1 MAIDS
6 DQPRTEPGSR
16 ETAGSVSYLDQALW
30 QQLSDAR
37 DAAQFAAAWLALQCA
52 MVSGALRGTV
62 VLRQGEAYR
71 PVAFWPDADAGSA
84 DLEAAC
90 ENALRERKGVVRRG
104 SDGATC
110 LAYPL
115 AVEDRIEAIA
125 AIELS
130 DRSEV
135 QLRSIMRQ
143 LQWGSSW
150 FEVHRRRIAPTELA
164 EQKDRLAL
172 VLQFV
177 ITCLDYPLFTSAVTA
192 VATELATQLDCER
205 VSIGFANKH
214 RMEVRAISHSANF
227 DRKANLVRQIGL
239 AMDESKDQLNTI
251 TCPRDEKSRYL
262 IKSAHEKVLVE
273 GGAGSICTVLMTQ
286 DEEVVGAL
294 TFEHRDAAH
303 FSASLIEFCKQIA
316 LVVGPILELKRRDE
330 RSLLGK
336 TVDSLRAFGGRLF
349 GAQYLL
355 LKTAVATLALL
366 VVIFTLVTAEY
377 RVSADATVEGIVQRH
392 ISAPLDGYVAAAYV
406 RAGDVVKQGDRLFSL
421 DDKDIQL
428 EKLRWNSQRL
438 QVEQKYRNALASHD
452 SAEASIQKAALDQ
465 ADVQIRLIESQLSRI
480 NAVAPFDGIIVS
492 GDLSQQLGAPVR
504 KGDTLLKL
512 APLNGYR
519 LILEV
524 DERDI
529 ATVAVGQN
537 GLLSLSSLPEET
549 LGFVVEKV
557 TPESS
562 ADEGRNTFR
571 VEAKLESQSEKLRPG
586 MQGTGKIEIGQRR
599 VIWIWTH
606 DFFDWLRLQLWNW
619 WL

>member
-1 MAIDS
+1 MAFDT
-6 DQPRTEPGSR
+6 DQPRTEPGNR
-16 ETAGSVSYLDQALW
+16 ESPASVSYLDQALW

-37 DAAQFAAAWLALQCA
+37 DTAQFASAWLALQCA

-62 VLRQGEAYR
+62 VLRQGDAYR
-71 PVAFWPDADAGSA
+71 PLAIWPDADARSA
-84 DLEAAC
+84 QLEATC
-90 ENALRERKGVVRRG
+90 ESALRERKGVVRRG
-104 SDGATC
+104 TDGEAC

-115 AVEDRIEAIA
+115 ALDGQIEAIA
-125 AIELS
+125 GIELT
-130 DRSEV
+130 DRTDV

-143 LQWGSSW
+143 VQWGAAW
-150 FEVHRRRIAPTELA
+150 FEVYRSRNAPRELA
-164 EQKDRLAL
+164 EQKDRLSS

-177 ITCLDYPLFTSAVTA
+177 ITCLDYDSFTSAVTA

-205 VSIGFANKH
+205 VSIGFSRRN
-214 RMEVRAISHSANF
+214 RVEVRAISHSANF
-227 DRKANLVRQIGL
+227 DRKANLVRYIGL
-239 AMDESKDQLNTI
+239 AMDEARDQLSTI
-251 TCPRDEKSRYL
+251 TSPRDEDARYL
-262 IKSAHEKVLVE
+262 IHSAHEKVLAE
-273 GGAGSICTVLMTQ
+273 GGAGSICTILLAQ
-286 DEEVVGAL
+286 EEEVFGAI
-294 TFEHRDAAH
+294 TFEHRDDAH
-303 FSASLIEFCKQIA
+303 FSASTREFCKQIA

-336 TVDSLRAFGGRLF
+336 TVDSLRSLAGKLL
-349 GAQYLL
+349 GAEYLV
-355 LKTAVATLALL
+355 LKTATALIVAL
-366 VVIFTLVTAEY
+366 VLIFSFVSAEY

-392 ISAPLDGYVAAAYV
+392 ISAPLDGYVAAAFV
-406 RAGDVVKQGDRLFSL
+406 RAGDVVKKGDPLFSL

-428 EKLRWNSQRL
+428 EKLRWSSQRL
-438 QVEQKYRNALASHD
+438 QAEQKYRNALATHD

-465 ADVQIRLIESQLSRI
+465 ADVQVRLIDSQLARI

-519 LILEV
+519 LILDV
-524 DERDI
+524 DEREI
-529 ATVAVGQN
+529 ATVTVGQT
-537 GLLSLSSLPEET
+537 GLLSLSSLPDTT
-549 LGFVVEKV
+549 LSFVVEKI
-557 TPESS
+557 TPESN

-571 VEAKLESQSEKLRPG
+571 VEAKLESQSENLRPG

-606 DFFDWLRLQLWNW
+606 DFFDWLRLRLWNW